1 MRAKGGNK
9 GGLQGGPGPGGSDDS
24 AGAGIST
31 GKLSGCAV
39 HAPTTAPAIGR
50 VNRALDVNRALA
62 RVPWAII
69 ATSGSMAPSSA
80 ICACVS
86 GLSSAMSERAAAAIS
101 GCPRFGLTSHETKAE
116 IAPAFATSSAAP
128 ARSASSPSVV
138 AARTLA
144 LGLPWRSSWHK
155 GSIPP
160 PSLMACRLDPRII
173 RGHQRSSEVIRGH
186 QRSSEV
192 IRGHQRSSEV
202 IRGHQRSSEIM
213 NTPARWRREARGP
226 RGPAPRAPGRARS
239 NGLRRAIGSTA
250 GSRPPSRLP
259 LHRPSAK
266 TRLTRRCSRATR
278 ARTPGHS

>member
-1 MRAKGGNK
+1 MPATAPSTTPVTAPASMGEAPASTSTPTSSAPTPAALATTPEALATTPMALATTLVVRAKGGNK
-9 GGLQGGPGPGGSDDS
+9 GGNKGGPGPGGSDDS

-31 GKLSGCAV
+31 GKLAGCAV

-173 RGHQRSSEVIRGH
+173 RGNQRSSEVIRGP

-192 IRGHQRSSEV
+192 IR
-202 IRGHQRSSEIM
+202 
-213 NTPARWRREARGP
+213 
-226 RGPAPRAPGRARS
+226 
-239 NGLRRAIGSTA
+239 
-250 GSRPPSRLP
+250 
-259 LHRPSAK
+259 
-266 TRLTRRCSRATR
+266 
-278 ARTPGHS
+278 

>member
-1 MRAKGGNK
+1 MPATAPSTTPATAPASMGEAPASTSTPTSSAPTPAALATTPEALATTPMALATTLVVRAKGGNK
-9 GGLQGGPGPGGSDDS
+9 GGPGPGGSDDS

-31 GKLSGCAV
+31 GKLAGCAV
-39 HAPTTAPAIGR
+39 HAPTTASVIGR
-50 VNRALDVNRALA
+50 VNRALGVNRALDVNRALA

-186 QRSSEV
+186 QRSSDS
-192 IRGHQRSSEV
+192 HQRS
-202 IRGHQRSSEIM
+202 
-213 NTPARWRREARGP
+213 
-226 RGPAPRAPGRARS
+226 
-239 NGLRRAIGSTA
+239 
-250 GSRPPSRLP
+250 
-259 LHRPSAK
+259 
-266 TRLTRRCSRATR
+266 
-278 ARTPGHS
+278 